1 MNDYIIRSYR
11 KMKEYLLNANS
22 EDADIEILSHKVR
35 CLEEKYFNEMGKH
48 MASNETELEEQNA
61 VWGLIKKYKRLHD
74 KFAVGRNNKSKLSNK
89 NDLVFCNYSSACPY
103 SEEDF
108 SEVQKKIIEFIK
120 DECSKT
126 LLTGSIKTSI
136 SENQKQ
142 HIIGNLIQIS
152 HSITDYVN
160 YYDDG
165 SWNWQTDNLF
175 IIQYVF
181 EKAAEITYKVIKG
194 ETTDELSYDIT
205 EAFSY
210 FQVSVPE
217 DFQVKIDSV
226 VDILENIESDITSFV
241 EKNDY
246 NLCDKEIWLRTI
258 IFNIALVGV
267 RYALEQDI

>member
-1 MNDYIIRSYR
+1 MNDYVINNYK
-11 KMKEYLLNANS
+11 KMKEYLLKANS
-22 EDADIEILSHKVR
+22 EDTDIEILSHKVR
-35 CLEEKYFNEMGKH
+35 CLEENYFNEMGKH
-48 MASNETELEEQNA
+48 MASNEFELENQNA

-74 KFAVGRNNKSKLSNK
+74 EFAIGRNYISKLSYNHE
-89 NDLVFCNYSSACPY
+89 LFFCNNSSACPY
-103 SEEDF
+103 TEEDF
-108 SEVQKKIIEFIK
+108 SGIQKKIIYFIK

-126 LLTGSIKTSI
+126 ILTGNVKTRL

-165 SWNWQTDNLF
+165 SWNWQADNLF